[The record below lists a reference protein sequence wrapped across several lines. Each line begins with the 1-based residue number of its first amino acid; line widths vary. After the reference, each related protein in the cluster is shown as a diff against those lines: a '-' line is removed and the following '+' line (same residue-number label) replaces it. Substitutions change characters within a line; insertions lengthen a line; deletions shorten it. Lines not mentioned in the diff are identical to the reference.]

1 MHPMPHSEAQDV
13 AKWNVCGVCGT
24 GLTVAWGGSWGI
36 NGYVVRCGKDATHEG
51 TERVRT
57 LTQAYRH
64 GASLP
69 LPIEN
74 RLDKRF
80 GGTRMDSVALS
91 KLEPTEM
98 QERIV
103 TASAQFGFSLDKNG
117 VVKDLTV
124 KDIAYLGAYCRDYG
138 LDPMLGEVC
147 LFHGRPYVMIDGLR
161 RKAQETGQYAGLVM
175 RPVTDRDEKLGCGYD
190 AQDIVFL
197 ATAKRLLPGG
207 QVAEFQRY
215 GAVTG
220 EERREMSKNNPQHH
234 RFPVLAKKPSEMAQ
248 NRAERHAVR
257 TAFHFEWPGVVEELS
272 VVSASDVPEG
282 RDQELAEVKQAAE
295 EEQPVEA
302 EFHVVDPETGEI
314 LDESPLSA
322 PTHDFPIDVLHEE
335 HADAAGEPGPPA
347 SDESDPFG
355 GEIPSYGPNEVE
367 RRKAFIA
374 AASRWGW
381 QRGPDDSRMQRWI
394 AAEFRD
400 PETEETRAWAAL
412 TAAEQDRAVHFMTL
426 EGPNRHYEE
435 TK

>member
-51 TERVRT
+51 IERVRT

-80 GGTRMDSVALS
+80 GGKRMDSVALS
-91 KLEPTEM
+91 KLEPKEM

-207 QVAEFQRY
+207 QVGEFQRY
-215 GAVTG
+215 GAVTD

-257 TAFHFEWPGVVEELS
+257 TAFHFEWPGADAEMP
-272 VVSASDVPEG
+272 VVSVSEAPAAT
-282 RDQELAEVKQAAE
+282 ELKAVDH
-295 EEQPVEA
+295 EQPAPEDEAVEG
-302 EFHVVDPETGEI
+302 EFNVLPSNDEI
-314 LDESPLSA
+314 QAGAASPPTSA
-322 PTHDFPIDVLHEE
+322 TLEEE

-400 PETEETRAWAAL
+400 PETEKTRAWAAL
-412 TAAEQDRAVHFMTL
+412 TAAEQDLAVHFMTL